1 MLNFQIRGYKLESCI
16 GSLSKFDFS
25 DMINCIKLEK
35 KPLTELIFEE
45 NNFGHWKNYD
55 DIIKISTPLLSRDSE
70 LQVTY
75 FDENDY
81 YNDGYTFF
89 RANPDKLSRKD
100 LKLYLDIPNTDY
112 LILNSAIFQGNC
124 FETDINDQSYNHFT
138 KQDIHIDCMDISWID
153 KRTISKIYFRGN
165 ELRDKVKEKNQLIRF
180 TTMIIKPDKD
190 TFMTQ
195 IDNMDLIQRSDKVYQ
210 AIK

>member
-45 NNFGHWKNYD
+45 NNFGHWKNFD

-89 RANPDKLSRKD
+89 RANPKKLSRKD

-165 ELRDKVKEKNQLIRF
+165 ELKDKVKEKNQLIRF

-190 TFMTQ
+190 TFMSQ

>member
-1 MLNFQIRGYKLESCI
+1 MLNIQIRGYKLESCI

-45 NNFGHWKNYD
+45 NNFGHWKNFD
-55 DIIKISTPLLSRDSE
+55 DIIKVSTPLLSRDSE

-75 FDENDY
+75 LDENDY

-89 RANPDKLSRKD
+89 RVTPNKLSKKD

-124 FETDINDQSYNHFT
+124 FETDINDQNYNHFT
-138 KQDIHIDCMDISWID
+138 KQDIYIDCMDISWID

-165 ELRDKVKEKNQLIRF
+165 ELKDKVKEKNQLIRF

>member
-45 NNFGHWKNYD
+45 NNFGHWKNFD

-70 LQVTY
+70 LQITY

-165 ELRDKVKEKNQLIRF
+165 ELKDKVKEKNQLIRF

>member
-45 NNFGHWKNYD
+45 NNFGHWKNFD
-55 DIIKISTPLLSRDSE
+55 DIIKISTPLFSRDSE

-89 RANPDKLSRKD
+89 RVNPDKLSRKD

-165 ELRDKVKEKNQLIRF
+165 ELKDKIKEKNQLIRF

>member
-45 NNFGHWKNYD
+45 NNFGHWKNFD
-55 DIIKISTPLLSRDSE
+55 DIIKMSTPLLLRDSE

-89 RANPDKLSRKD
+89 RANPDKLSKKD

-124 FETDINDQSYNHFT
+124 FETDVNDQSYNHFT

-165 ELRDKVKEKNQLIRF
+165 ELKDKVKEKNQLIRF

>member
-45 NNFGHWKNYD
+45 NNFGHWKNFD
-55 DIIKISTPLLSRDSE
+55 DIIKISAPLLSRDSE

-89 RANPDKLSRKD
+89 RVNPDKLSRKD

-165 ELRDKVKEKNQLIRF
+165 ELKDKVKEKNQLIRF
-180 TTMIIKPDKD
+180 TTMIIKPNKD

>member
-45 NNFGHWKNYD
+45 NNFGHWKNFD

-165 ELRDKVKEKNQLIRF
+165 ELKDKVKEKNQLIRF

-195 IDNMDLIQRSDKVYQ
+195 IDNMNLIQRSDKVYQ

>member
-45 NNFGHWKNYD
+45 NNFGHWKNFD

-89 RANPDKLSRKD
+89 RINPDKLSRKD

-165 ELRDKVKEKNQLIRF
+165 ELKDKVKEKNQLIRF

>member
-16 GSLSKFDFS
+16 GSLSKFDYS

-45 NNFGHWKNYD
+45 NNFGHWKNFD

-89 RANPDKLSRKD
+89 RVNPDKLSRKD

-153 KRTISKIYFRGN
+153 KRTISKIYFKGN
-165 ELRDKVKEKNQLIRF
+165 ELKDKVKEKNQLIRF

>member
-45 NNFGHWKNYD
+45 NNFGHWKNFD

-124 FETDINDQSYNHFT
+124 FETDINDQSYNRFT

-165 ELRDKVKEKNQLIRF
+165 ELKDKVKEKNQLIRF
-180 TTMIIKPDKD
+180 TTMIIKPNKD

>member
-45 NNFGHWKNYD
+45 NNFGHWKNFD

-89 RANPDKLSRKD
+89 RANPDKLSKRD

-165 ELRDKVKEKNQLIRF
+165 ELKDKVKEKNQLIRF
-180 TTMIIKPDKD
+180 TTMIIKPNKD

>member
-45 NNFGHWKNYD
+45 NNFGHWKNFD
-55 DIIKISTPLLSRDSE
+55 DIIKISTPLLSIDSE

-89 RANPDKLSRKD
+89 RVNPDKLSRKD
-100 LKLYLDIPNTDY
+100 LKLYLEIPNTDY

-165 ELRDKVKEKNQLIRF
+165 ELKDKVKEKNQLIRF

>member
-45 NNFGHWKNYD
+45 HNFGHWKDFD

-89 RANPDKLSRKD
+89 RANPDKLSKRD

-165 ELRDKVKEKNQLIRF
+165 ELKDKVKEKNQLIRF

>member
-45 NNFGHWKNYD
+45 NNFGHWKNFD

-89 RANPDKLSRKD
+89 RVNPDKLSRKD

-165 ELRDKVKEKNQLIRF
+165 ELKDKVKEKNQLIRF
-180 TTMIIKPDKD
+180 TTMIIKPNKD

>member
-45 NNFGHWKNYD
+45 NNFGHWKNFD
-55 DIIKISTPLLSRDSE
+55 DIIKISAPLLSRDSE

-124 FETDINDQSYNHFT
+124 FETDINDQSYKHFT

-153 KRTISKIYFRGN
+153 KKTISKIYFRGN
-165 ELRDKVKEKNQLIRF
+165 ELKDKVKEKNQLIRF

>member
-45 NNFGHWKNYD
+45 NNFGHWKNFD

-153 KRTISKIYFRGN
+153 KRTISRIYFRGN
-165 ELRDKVKEKNQLIRF
+165 ELKDNVKEKNQLIRF

-190 TFMTQ
+190 TFMSQ

>member
-45 NNFGHWKNYD
+45 SNFGHWKNFD

-165 ELRDKVKEKNQLIRF
+165 ELKDKVKEKNQLIRF

-190 TFMTQ
+190 TFMSQ

>member
-1 MLNFQIRGYKLESCI
+1 MLNFQIRGFKLESCI

-25 DMINCIKLEK
+25 EMINCIKLEK

-45 NNFGHWKNYD
+45 HNFGHWKNFD

-165 ELRDKVKEKNQLIRF
+165 ELKDKVKEKNQLIRF

>member
-45 NNFGHWKNYD
+45 NNFGHWKNFD
-55 DIIKISTPLLSRDSE
+55 DIIKVSTPLLSRDSE

-89 RANPDKLSRKD
+89 RVNPNKLSRKD

-165 ELRDKVKEKNQLIRF
+165 ELKDKVKEKNQLIRF

>member
-45 NNFGHWKNYD
+45 NNFGHWKNFD
-55 DIIKISTPLLSRDSE
+55 DIIKISTPLLSKDSE

-165 ELRDKVKEKNQLIRF
+165 ELKDKVKEKNQLIRF

>member
-45 NNFGHWKNYD
+45 NNFGHWKNFD
-55 DIIKISTPLLSRDSE
+55 DIIKISTPLLSIDSE

-165 ELRDKVKEKNQLIRF
+165 ELKDKVKEKNQLIRF

>member
-45 NNFGHWKNYD
+45 NNFGHWKNFD

-89 RANPDKLSRKD
+89 RVNPDKLSRKD

-153 KRTISKIYFRGN
+153 KRTISKIYFKGN
-165 ELRDKVKEKNQLIRF
+165 ELKDKVKEKNQLIRF

>member
-45 NNFGHWKNYD
+45 NNFGHWKNFD

-165 ELRDKVKEKNQLIRF
+165 ELKDKIKEKNQLIRF

>member
-45 NNFGHWKNYD
+45 NNFGHWKNFD
-55 DIIKISTPLLSRDSE
+55 DIIKVSTPLLSRDSE

-89 RANPDKLSRKD
+89 RVNPDKLSRKD

-165 ELRDKVKEKNQLIRF
+165 ELKDKVKEKNQLIRF
-180 TTMIIKPDKD
+180 TTMIIKPNKD